1 MRSGRDRVFRFGHQS
16 LLTNHQSR
24 FPPAP
29 RHEALV
35 AGRGHGH
42 PSGCLPFR
50 QAQGPELAEGRQ
62 AMSLRSIPRAKTALP
77 SPQLRNKGER
87 MDLAD
92 LKHEINSV
100 LRPER
105 DEESS
110 LCWDMP
116 HSRLSSIHG
125 LDTSYFRDPLDLSGD
140 MAFERLLEDKSD
152 PLHDTLQSI
161 SVPASLFMAALQLFG
176 DSLIEY
182 HERKQ
187 RWGVYRFYPPILM
200 SVWSAFEAWVRI
212 SSKILVAVVPTLPRA
227 IRDSLLEIRESVE
240 QNGRII
246 EKPDRKPV
254 LDRYWLLLKYG
265 CDFEYDRSSARWQAV
280 NKMRRVRDT
289 FVHYDVTGAPSLAAS
304 EMWGYIEAILLLLI
318 EPSTRLRRTLFRP
331 QFELYSTLAEL
342 HPLIS
347 KFEERPVHKRWPKRV
362 TIFDC
367 PFNGADNTSY
377 PSRCGTGTS
386 KGTTQHGQGPLS
398 STPLA

>member
-1 MRSGRDRVFRFGHQS
+1 
-16 LLTNHQSR
+16 
-24 FPPAP
+24 
-29 RHEALV
+29 
-35 AGRGHGH
+35 
-42 PSGCLPFR
+42 
-50 QAQGPELAEGRQ
+50 
-62 AMSLRSIPRAKTALP
+62 MSLRSSPRAKTALP

-105 DEESS
+105 DEEGS

-125 LDTSYFRDPLDLSGD
+125 LDTSYFRGPFVPDGD
-140 MAFERLLEDKSD
+140 RLFERLVDDNAD

-161 SVPASLFMAALQLFG
+161 TVPASLFMAALQLFG

-187 RWGVYRFYPPILM
+187 RWGAYRFYPPILM

-227 IRDSLLEIRESVE
+227 IRDSLLEIREGVE
-240 QNGRII
+240 KDGRII

-254 LDRYWLLLKYG
+254 LDRFWLLLKYG

-304 EMWGYIEAILLLLI
+304 EMWGYIESILLLLI
-318 EPSTRLRRTLFRP
+318 EPSTRLRRTLFGP
-331 QFELYSTLAEL
+331 QFDLYSTLAEL

-347 KFEERPVHKRWPKRV
+347 KFEERPLHKGWSKRA

-367 PFNGADNTSY
+367 PFNGADGMRY
-377 PSRCGTGTS
+377 PPRWSAGSS
-386 KGTTQHGQGPLS
+386 KGTTQPGQGPLP
-398 STPLA
+398 STS